1 MVVGETLT
9 EVNVRLKMII
19 TSEVHEAEVKQ
30 AGHLAFILSSSSYH
44 MSLFA
49 PKPGCPM
56 CGIVASAAHTTP
68 NSPRSPVFPLGS
80 TQPEVVWRDE
90 NFTVYRERANPVS
103 AKGHLIIAFKCV
115 FLFLVLQGSD
125 SRVACTFRP
134 STPSYVLSFIFRTL
148 H

>member
-1 MVVGETLT
+1 MVVDETVT
-9 EVNVRLKMII
+9 EVKSDEDDRYVIHRRCMKG
-19 TSEVHEAEVKQ
+19 Q
-30 AGHLAFILSSSSYH
+30 ANGLSLGNNLSSWYHYH

-115 FLFLVLQGSD
+115 SLFLVSQDSD
-125 SRVACTFRP
+125 S
-134 STPSYVLSFIFRTL
+134 
-148 H
+148 